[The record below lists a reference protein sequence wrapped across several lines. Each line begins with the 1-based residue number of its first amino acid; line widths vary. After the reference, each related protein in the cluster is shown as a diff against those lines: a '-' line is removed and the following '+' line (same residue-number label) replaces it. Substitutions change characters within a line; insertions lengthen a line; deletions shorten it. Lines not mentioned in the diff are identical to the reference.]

1 MLLGLGKDSPFKF
14 KIDYTIEQLDVRF
27 ELEHE
32 RIAKGKTINPRTL
45 DFRRALADRLKAL

>member
-27 ELEHE
+27 ELENE